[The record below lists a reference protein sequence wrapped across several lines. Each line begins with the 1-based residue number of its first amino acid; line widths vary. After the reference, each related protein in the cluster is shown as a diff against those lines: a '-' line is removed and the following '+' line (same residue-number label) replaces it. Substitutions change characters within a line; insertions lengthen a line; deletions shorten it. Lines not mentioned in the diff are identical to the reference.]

1 MVYYTL
7 PIGEI
12 LGLEGCL
19 LGSEEQCLKEPI
31 VSRVNS
37 QNLEIFRE

>member
-7 PIGEI
+7 PPGEV

-19 LGSEEQCLKEPI
+19 SGSEEQCLKEPI

-37 QNLEIFRE
+37 QNLESLRE